1 MGLPVW
7 RAPSPEDSKD
17 AIKVDLTAS
26 SRSTIRRRGQ
36 RSPVVPRRARRSA
49 NPHAA
54 PATAPYTR
62 SPRRGEFGFRIAP
75 DFDLNSLGQSSS
87 ARRDRDLAPLP
98 PVPESRNYTR
108 DARERAEGNRA
119 RNARDYHGYHDH
131 SNHYFGLSEER
142 DSLPSPYRQRDG
154 LPAYT
159 PNFAPAAYNPSH
171 SFTAL
176 PPLRPS
182 RTPPTRA
189 ESRSRHEL
197 VVIDSDE
204 EGSEGSPV
212 GFPPLRRMGRRTIAD
227 GPLPSSSLRESWSP
241 ASTVDGLGDR
251 ERSFSP
257 ADNHWDTM
265 LITVAPDPHLPS
277 ADSSFTSAATSASFS
292 HPSSRSA
299 SSNSNSNS
307 ASSSRTHLTVPST
320 HSPEQVLTGVCESS
334 DEDSGASDTEASE
347 SSVAPAHLSSTAP
360 ARNPSRY
367 SRHVRDRSNEAV
379 RFVRNFYSFTSS
391 RAGPHPHN
399 PYHHHRHHDSL
410 AFQGSSSLSPPPL
423 LPPVVDGPI
432 LDDTDSALRGPVLE
446 PNLDQ
451 LRAILRELIDSPDP
465 DVPEELW
472 VSADLSLER
481 LERQRERLIREMSQ
495 RERERL

>member
-1 MGLPVW
+1 MGLPLW
-7 RAPSPEDSKD
+7 RAPSPEESKD

-49 NPHAA
+49 NPHGA

-62 SPRRGEFGFRIAP
+62 SPRRGESGFRIAS
-75 DFDLNSLGQSSS
+75 DFDLNSI
-87 ARRDRDLAPLP
+87 RDVDLAALP
-98 PVPESRNYTR
+98 PVPESRNYTPY
-108 DARERAEGNRA
+108 AHERA
-119 RNARDYHGYHDH
+119 RNTIARHARDYHGYHDH
-131 SNHYFGLSEER
+131 ANHYFGLSEER
-142 DSLPSPYRQRDG
+142 DSLRSLHRQRDG

-176 PPLRPS
+176 PPLRRS
-182 RTPPTRA
+182 RTPPTRV
-189 ESRSRHEL
+189 ESRSRPEL
-197 VVIDSDE
+197 IVVDSDGE
-204 EGSEGSPV
+204 ESDASPV

-257 ADNHWDTM
+257 VDDYWNTT
-265 LITVAPDPHLPS
+265 LTTVAPDPHLPS
-277 ADSSFTSAATSASFS
+277 ADSSFTSAAASASFS

-307 ASSSRTHLTVPST
+307 ASSSRTHLTIPSV
-320 HSPEQVLTGVCESS
+320 HSPELVLAGVCESS

-347 SSVAPAHLSSTAP
+347 SSVAPAHISSAAP

-367 SRHVRDRSNEAV
+367 SRHVRDRSDDAV
-379 RFVRNFYSFTSS
+379 HFVRNFYSFTS
-391 RAGPHPHN
+391 RAGSHSRN
-399 PYHHHRHHDSL
+399 PYHTYRHHESR
-410 AFQGSSSLSPPPL
+410 ASRGSSSLSPPPR
-423 LPPVVDGPI
+423 LPLVVDGPI
-432 LDDTDSALRGPVLE
+432 LDDTDSTLRGSVLDGE
-446 PNLDQ
+446 PTLDH
-451 LRAILRELIDSPDP
+451 LRAILRELTDRP
-465 DVPEELW
+465 DVPEEFW
-472 VSADLSLER
+472 ISAGLRLER
-481 LERQRERLIREMSQ
+481 LERERERLVRDERLIREMSQ